1 MTRIALAYLCYLVK
15 SGLPLQCSW
24 KFVRTGELYWYVN
37 YIKMLMQ
44 SLSEERLIHGY
55 QSDQKVTK
63 QSAPLTIHSYKKF
76 GEVKKFFWVQS
87 FFFLSFEQL
96 KNKEMDRDAKGLTSV
111 SQLSVATDRDNDQ
124 KIPQDVHHR
133 GEDQHA
139 GQRRYSPRGSR
150 ARTQRASNM
159 SQFRAVLQKR
169 DVFWHAGVKFMCKL
183 LLWRIWSSKPNYE
196 QFPGH
201 APIRLNVC
209 SMHSEDHDGI
219 LPLRLQLNTLKG
231 SCHGVADYS
240 HIPQVHPLVWH
251 EHFSDWL
258 CSVKTNSWHVTQIH
272 LTSAICVVEPLH
284 GWVCSFSFFSHASPV
299 LKLMN
304 NWMSRKHFLPWRR
317 CAVNEV
323 FTGNVSYQN
332 INPTGKLELGV
343 SLKSKKS

>member
-1 MTRIALAYLCYLVK
+1 MQKDLV
-15 SGLPLQCSW
+15 
-24 KFVRTGELYWYVN
+24 
-37 YIKMLMQ
+37 
-44 SLSEERLIHGY
+44 
-55 QSDQKVTK
+55 
-63 QSAPLTIHSYKKF
+63 
-76 GEVKKFFWVQS
+76 
-87 FFFLSFEQL
+87 
-96 KNKEMDRDAKGLTSV
+96 LTSV

-150 ARTQRASNM
+150 ARTQRAFNM

-209 SMHSEDHDGI
+209 SMHSEDHDGM
-219 LPLRLQLNTLKG
+219 PPVRLQLNALKG
-231 SCHGVADYS
+231 GLPRSCGLPS
-240 HIPQVHPLVWH
+240 HTASSSPSLTRTF
-251 EHFSDWL
+251 FSDWF

-284 GWVCSFSFFSHASPV
+284 GWVCSFSSFSHASSV

-304 NWMSRKHFLPWRR
+304 DWMSRKHSLPWRR
-317 CAVNEV
+317 SAVNEV
-323 FTGNVSYQN
+323 FTGNVSY
-332 INPTGKLELGV
+332 
-343 SLKSKKS
+343 